1 MKFSSFSKRKQF
13 IFYRFLISEDMK
25 YINTQRKRKNF
36 FAFEIRTRW
45 GAKKSWDEMHGTKK
59 SSSLWSLIRSCWSL
73 ATLDVGGEVDLV
85 GQLRDVDLEAVLYL
99 VQDLGVAL
107 VRDEGDGEALE
118 NKMHL
123 LTTIQQWQ

>member
-1 MKFSSFSKRKQF
+1 M
-13 IFYRFLISEDMK
+13 
-25 YINTQRKRKNF
+25 
-36 FAFEIRTRW
+36 
-45 GAKKSWDEMHGTKK
+45 
-59 SSSLWSLIRSCWSL
+59 IRSCCL

-85 GQLRDVDLEAVLYL
+85 GELRDVDLEAVLDL

-123 LTTIQQWQ
+123 LTTIQQR

>member
-1 MKFSSFSKRKQF
+1 
-13 IFYRFLISEDMK
+13 
-25 YINTQRKRKNF
+25 
-36 FAFEIRTRW
+36 
-45 GAKKSWDEMHGTKK
+45 MHGTKK
-59 SSSLWSLIRSCWSL
+59 SSSLWSLIRSCCL

-123 LTTIQQWQ
+123 LTTIQQR